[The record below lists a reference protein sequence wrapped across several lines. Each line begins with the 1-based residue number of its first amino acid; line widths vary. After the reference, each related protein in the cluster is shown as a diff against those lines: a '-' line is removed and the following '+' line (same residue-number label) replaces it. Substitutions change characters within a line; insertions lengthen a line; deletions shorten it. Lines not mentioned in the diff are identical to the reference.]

1 MSWSESPGVAGV
13 LGEFGDDPGRYA
25 DARARRNF
33 AGTSPITRQSGKKKT
48 VHARFVHNTR
58 LVDAVTRQAQGALTG
73 SAGAR
78 AYYDQQRARGAGH
91 QAALRQLANRLVGI
105 LHGCLRA
112 RTLYDEA
119 TAWAHH
125 HGTTASNGT
134 TAGKDDTA
142 GNDDTRQLAA
152 TA

>member
-1 MSWSESPGVAGV
+1 MTPAATPMPELGAISP
-13 LGEFGDDPGRYA
+13 
-25 DARARRNF
+25 ARRRSR
-33 AGTSPITRQSGKKKT
+33 GSRGRMKT

-78 AYYDQQRARGAGH
+78 AYYGQQRARGAGH

-119 TAWAHH
+119 TAWAHQ
-125 HGTTASNGT
+125 HGTTASNDT
-134 TAGKDDTA
+134 T
-142 GNDDTRQLAA
+142 RLLAA